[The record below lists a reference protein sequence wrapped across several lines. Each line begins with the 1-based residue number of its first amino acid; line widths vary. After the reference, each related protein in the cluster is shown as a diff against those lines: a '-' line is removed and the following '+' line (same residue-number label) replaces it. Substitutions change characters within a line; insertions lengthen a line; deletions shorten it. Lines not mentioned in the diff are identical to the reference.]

1 MLNYTKKIFQKAVIW
16 NEFPKTSA
24 LMNVI
29 LFLPETRFQQHPSI
43 KTWKLWASCQQN
55 FLFVSGWPE
64 TMQSVN
70 LLN

>member
-43 KTWKLWASCQQN
+43 KTWKL
-55 FLFVSGWPE
+55 
-64 TMQSVN
+64 
-70 LLN
+70 